1 MIRRLLS
8 FYREDGSV
16 SDGSLAGS
24 ILQSSVSPCLAD
36 IFSLFSSKLG
46 LTLFSRDTLNL
57 HIKTWQVRGK
67 KHFNSSSCLSRRG
80 IIHRHFCMKSLPLSK
95 GMLHSVHKNH
105 CDALVLSS
113 SYNKQCASGRGVQG
127 VDGVVSTH
135 TSAELFWGKKKGHSH
150 TINTKHVKHS

>member
-67 KHFNSSSCLSRRG
+67 KTFQFLFLFVKKRYNTQTFLYE
-80 IIHRHFCMKSLPLSK
+80 KPPSK